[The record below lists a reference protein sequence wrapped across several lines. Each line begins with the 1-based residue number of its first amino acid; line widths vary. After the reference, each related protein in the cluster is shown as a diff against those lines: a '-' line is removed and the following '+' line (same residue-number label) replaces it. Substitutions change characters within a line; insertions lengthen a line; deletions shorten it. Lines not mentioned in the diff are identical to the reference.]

1 MNIADPSV
9 QSLAN
14 LNWLQIFLFG
24 VYPYVALTIAI
35 IGTWVRFDLSQYSWK
50 TGSTQ
55 MLRSKNMRLASNL
68 FHVGIIVVLL
78 GHLFGM
84 LTPHF
89 LYDRFISAGNKQI
102 LAVVV
107 GGIAGVFCWFGLVML
122 LWRRFTDERISRTST
137 FSDKLVLVLL
147 FIQLNLGLISIFT
160 SVKHLDGYTM
170 MNLAGWAQDITILR
184 PWQAAARI
192 EQTDLIYQLHMAL
205 GITLIAIFP
214 FTRLIHIISA
224 PIWYFGRRYQIV
236 REKRSQ

>member
-9 QSLAN
+9 QSVAN

-24 VYPYVALTIAI
+24 VYPYIALTIAI

-50 TGSTQ
+50 SGSTQ
-55 MLRSKNMRLASNL
+55 MLRTKNMRLASNL

-122 LWRRFTDERISRTST
+122 LWRRFTDERISHTST

>member
-9 QSLAN
+9 SSVAN

-24 VYPYVALTIAI
+24 VYPYIALTIAI

-50 TGSTQ
+50 SGSTQ

-122 LWRRFTDERISRTST
+122 LWRRFTDERISHTSS

-170 MNLAGWAQDITILR
+170 LNLAGWAQDITILR

-224 PIWYFGRRYQIV
+224 PVWYFGRRYQIV
-236 REKRSQ
+236 REKRAQ

>member
-1 MNIADPSV
+1 VNIADPSV

-55 MLRSKNMRLASNL
+55 MLRTKNMRLASNL

-89 LYDRFISAGNKQI
+89 LYDRFISAGHKQI

-122 LWRRFTDERISRTST
+122 MWRRFTDDRISNTSS
-137 FSDKLVLVLL
+137 FSDKLILVLL
-147 FIQLNLGLISIFT
+147 FIQLNLGLLSIFT
-160 SVKHLDGYTM
+160 SVKHLDGLTM
-170 MNLAGWAQDITILR
+170 LNLAGWAQDITILR
-184 PWQAAARI
+184 PWHAAARI

-205 GITLIAIFP
+205 GITLVMIFP

-224 PIWYFGRRYQIV
+224 PIWYLGRRYQIV
-236 REKRSQ
+236 RQKQSQ

>member
-89 LYDRFISAGNKQI
+89 LYDRFISAGHKQI

-122 LWRRFTDERISRTST
+122 MWRRFTDDRISNTSS
-137 FSDKLVLVLL
+137 FSDKLVLGLL
-147 FIQLNLGLISIFT
+147 FIQLNLGLLSIFT

-184 PWQAAARI
+184 PLQAAARI

-236 REKRSQ
+236 RQKNSQ

>member
-9 QSLAN
+9 QSVAN

-24 VYPYVALTIAI
+24 VYPYIALTIAI

-78 GHLFGM
+78 GHFFGM

-122 LWRRFTDERISRTST
+122 LWRRFTDERISHTST

>member
-9 QSLAN
+9 QSVAN

-50 TGSTQ
+50 AGSTQ
-55 MLRSKNMRLASNL
+55 MLRTKNMRLASNL

-89 LYDRFISAGNKQI
+89 LYDRFISAGHKQI

-122 LWRRFTDERISRTST
+122 MWRRFTDDRISNTSS

-147 FIQLNLGLISIFT
+147 FIQLNLGLLSIFT

-170 MNLAGWAQDITILR
+170 MNLAGWAQDITVLR

>member
-50 TGSTQ
+50 TGSSQ
-55 MLRSKNMRLASNL
+55 MLRNKNMRWASNL
-68 FHVGIIVVLL
+68 FHVGILGLIF
-78 GHLFGM
+78 GHLIGM

-89 LYDRFISAGNKQI
+89 LYDRFISAGHKQI

-122 LWRRFTDERISRTST
+122 MWRRFTDERISHTST

>member
-50 TGSTQ
+50 AGSTQ
-55 MLRSKNMRLASNL
+55 MLRTKNMRLASNL

-89 LYDRFISAGNKQI
+89 LYDRFISAGHKQI

-122 LWRRFTDERISRTST
+122 MWRRFTDERISHTSS

-147 FIQLNLGLISIFT
+147 FIQLNLGLLSIFT

-170 MNLAGWAQDITILR
+170 MNLAGWAQDITVLR

>member
-9 QSLAN
+9 QSVAN

-24 VYPYVALTIAI
+24 VYPYIALTIAI

-50 TGSTQ
+50 SGSTQ

-78 GHLFGM
+78 GHFFGM

-122 LWRRFTDERISRTST
+122 LWRRFTDERISHTSS

>member
-1 MNIADPSV
+1 MK
-9 QSLAN
+9 SLR

-89 LYDRFISAGNKQI
+89 LYDRFISAGHKQI

-122 LWRRFTDERISRTST
+122 MWRRFTDERISHTSS

-147 FIQLNLGLISIFT
+147 FIQLNLGLLSIFT

-170 MNLAGWAQDITILR
+170 MNLAGWAQDITVLR

>member
-9 QSLAN
+9 QSVAN

-24 VYPYVALTIAI
+24 VYPYIALTIAI

-50 TGSTQ
+50 SGSTQ

-107 GGIAGVFCWFGLVML
+107 GGIAGVFCWFGMVML
-122 LWRRFTDERISRTST
+122 LWRRFTDERISHTST

-192 EQTDLIYQLHMAL
+192 EQTDLIYQIHMAL

-214 FTRLIHIISA
+214 DRKS
-224 PIWYFGRRYQIV
+224 V
-236 REKRSQ
+236 V

>member
-9 QSLAN
+9 QSVAN

-24 VYPYVALTIAI
+24 VYPYIALTIAI

-50 TGSTQ
+50 SGSTQ
-55 MLRSKNMRLASNL
+55 MLRTKNMRVASNL

-89 LYDRFISAGNKQI
+89 LYESFISAGRKQI
-102 LAVVV
+102 VAVVV
-107 GGIAGVFCWFGLVML
+107 GGIAGVFCWIGLVML
-122 LWRRFTDERISRTST
+122 MWRRFMDDRISNTSS

-160 SVKHLDGYTM
+160 SMKHLDGLTM
-170 MNLAGWAQDITILR
+170 MNLAGWAQDITVLR

-236 REKRSQ
+236 RQKKSQ

>member
-24 VYPYVALTIAI
+24 VYPYVALTIAV

-55 MLRSKNMRLASNL
+55 MLRTKNMRLASNL

-89 LYDRFISAGNKQI
+89 LYDRFISAGHKQI

-122 LWRRFTDERISRTST
+122 MWRRFTDDRISNTSS

-147 FIQLNLGLISIFT
+147 FIQLNLGLLSIFT

>member
-14 LNWLQIFLFG
+14 LSWLQIFLFG
-24 VYPYVALTIAI
+24 VYPYIALTIAI

-50 TGSTQ
+50 TGSSQ
-55 MLRSKNMRLASNL
+55 MLRTKNMRLASNL

-89 LYDRFISAGNKQI
+89 LYDRFISAGHKQI

-122 LWRRFTDERISRTST
+122 MWRRFTDDRISNTSS
-137 FSDKLVLVLL
+137 FSDKLILVLL

-160 SVKHLDGYTM
+160 SVKHLDGFTM

-224 PIWYFGRRYQIV
+224 PVWYLGRRYQIV
-236 REKRSQ
+236 RQKGSQ

>member
-9 QSLAN
+9 QSLAK

-50 TGSTQ
+50 AGSTQ
-55 MLRSKNMRLASNL
+55 MLRTKNMRLASNL

-89 LYDRFISAGNKQI
+89 LYDRFISAGHKQI

-122 LWRRFTDERISRTST
+122 MWRRFTDDRISNTSS

-147 FIQLNLGLISIFT
+147 FIQLNLGLLSIFT

-170 MNLAGWAQDITILR
+170 MNLAGWAQDITVLR

>member
-9 QSLAN
+9 QSVAN

-24 VYPYVALTIAI
+24 VYPYIALTIAI

-50 TGSTQ
+50 SGSTQ

>member
-1 MNIADPSV
+1 MENRFIA
-9 QSLAN
+9 N
-14 LNWLQIFLFG
+14 
-24 VYPYVALTIAI
+24 VAQKEYA
-35 IGTWVRFDLSQYSWK
+35 
-50 TGSTQ
+50 
-55 MLRSKNMRLASNL
+55 LASNL

-78 GHLFGM
+78 GHFVGM

-89 LYDRFISAGNKQI
+89 IYEPFISAGNKQI

-107 GGIAGVFCWFGLVML
+107 GGMAGVFCWIGMVML
-122 LWRRFTDERISRTST
+122 IWRRFADDRISHTSS
-137 FSDKLVLVLL
+137 FSDKLVLILL

-160 SVKHLDGYTM
+160 SIKHLDGLTM

-192 EQTDLIYQLHMAL
+192 EQADLIYQLHMAL

-224 PIWYFGRRYQIV
+224 PIWYLGRRYQIV
-236 REKRSQ
+236 RQKRSQ

>member
-9 QSLAN
+9 QSLVN

-89 LYDRFISAGNKQI
+89 LYDRFISAGHKQI

-122 LWRRFTDERISRTST
+122 MWRRFTDDRISNTSS

-147 FIQLNLGLISIFT
+147 FIQLNLGLLSIFT

-184 PWQAAARI
+184 PLQAAARI

-236 REKRSQ
+236 RQKNSQ

>member
-9 QSLAN
+9 QSVAN

-50 TGSTQ
+50 SGSTQ

-122 LWRRFTDERISRTST
+122 LWRRFTDERISHTST

>member
-50 TGSTQ
+50 AGSTQ
-55 MLRSKNMRLASNL
+55 MLRTKNMRLASNL
-68 FHVGIIVVLL
+68 FHIGIIVVLL

-89 LYDRFISAGNKQI
+89 LYDRFISAGHKQI

-122 LWRRFTDERISRTST
+122 MWRRFTDDRISNTSS

-170 MNLAGWAQDITILR
+170 MNLAGWAQDITVLR

>member
-89 LYDRFISAGNKQI
+89 LYDRFISAGHKQI

-122 LWRRFTDERISRTST
+122 MWRRFTDERISHTST

-192 EQTDLIYQLHMAL
+192 EQTDLIYQLHIAL

>member
-14 LNWLQIFLFG
+14 LSWLQIFLFG
-24 VYPYVALTIAI
+24 VYPYIALTIAI

-50 TGSTQ
+50 SGSSQ
-55 MLRSKNMRLASNL
+55 MLRTKNMRLASNL

-89 LYDRFISAGNKQI
+89 LYDRFISAGHKQI

-122 LWRRFTDERISRTST
+122 MWRRFTDDRISNTSS

>member
-122 LWRRFTDERISRTST
+122 LWRRFTDERISHTSS

>member
-89 LYDRFISAGNKQI
+89 LYDRFISAGHKQI

-122 LWRRFTDERISRTST
+122 MWRRFTDDRISNTSS
-137 FSDKLVLVLL
+137 FSDKLVLMLL
-147 FIQLNLGLISIFT
+147 FIQLNLGLLSIFT

-184 PWQAAARI
+184 PLQAAARI

-236 REKRSQ
+236 RQKNSQ

>member
-9 QSLAN
+9 QSLVN

-55 MLRSKNMRLASNL
+55 MLRSKNMRVASNL

-89 LYDRFISAGNKQI
+89 LYDRFISAGHKQI

-122 LWRRFTDERISRTST
+122 MWRRFTDDRISNTST

-147 FIQLNLGLISIFT
+147 FIQLNLGLLSIFT
-160 SVKHLDGYTM
+160 SVKHLDGLTM

-184 PWQAAARI
+184 PWHAAARI
-192 EQTDLIYQLHMAL
+192 EQTGLIYQLHMAL
-205 GITLIAIFP
+205 GITLVMIFP

-236 REKRSQ
+236 RQKKSQ

>member
-1 MNIADPSV
+1 MNIADPNV

-14 LNWLQIFLFG
+14 LSWLQIFLFG
-24 VYPYVALTIAI
+24 IYPYIALVVAIL
-35 IGTWVRFDLSQYSWK
+35 GTWARFDLSQYSWK
-50 TGSTQ
+50 AHSSQ
-55 MLRSKNMRLASNL
+55 MLRKKNMRLASNL

-89 LYDRFISAGNKQI
+89 IYETFISAAQKQI

-107 GGIAGVFCWFGLVML
+107 GGIAGVVCWVGMVML
-122 LWRRFTDERISRTST
+122 MWRRFTDDRISNTSS

-160 SVKHLDGYTM
+160 SMKHLDGLTM

-192 EQTDLIYQLHMAL
+192 EQASLIYQLHMAL
-205 GITLIAIFP
+205 GITLIMIFP

-224 PIWYFGRRYQIV
+224 PVWYLGRRYQIV
-236 REKRSQ
+236 RQKQSQ

>member
-14 LNWLQIFLFG
+14 LSWLQIFLFG
-24 VYPYVALTIAI
+24 IYPYIALVVAIL
-35 IGTWVRFDLSQYSWK
+35 GTWARFDLSQYSWK
-50 TGSTQ
+50 AHSSQ
-55 MLRSKNMRLASNL
+55 MLRKKNMRLASNL

-89 LYDRFISAGNKQI
+89 IYETFISAAHKQL
-102 LAVVV
+102 LAVGV
-107 GGIAGVFCWFGLVML
+107 GGIAGMVCWVGMVML
-122 LWRRFTDERISRTST
+122 MWRRFTDDRISNTSS

-160 SVKHLDGYTM
+160 SMKHLDGLTM

-192 EQTDLIYQLHMAL
+192 EQASLIYQLHMAL
-205 GITLIAIFP
+205 GITLIMIFP

-224 PIWYFGRRYQIV
+224 PVWYLGRRYQIV
-236 REKRSQ
+236 RQKQSQ

>member
-89 LYDRFISAGNKQI
+89 LYDRFISAGHKQI

-122 LWRRFTDERISRTST
+122 MWRRFTDDRISNTSS

-147 FIQLNLGLISIFT
+147 FIQLNLGLLSIFT

-184 PWQAAARI
+184 PLQAAARI

>member
-14 LNWLQIFLFG
+14 LSWLQIFLFG
-24 VYPYVALTIAI
+24 VYPYIALTIAI

-50 TGSTQ
+50 SGSTQ
-55 MLRSKNMRLASNL
+55 MLRTKNMRLASNL

-89 LYDRFISAGNKQI
+89 LYDRFISAGHKQI

-122 LWRRFTDERISRTST
+122 MWRRFTDDRISNTSS

>member
-55 MLRSKNMRLASNL
+55 MLRTKNMRLASNL

-89 LYDRFISAGNKQI
+89 LYDRFISAGHKQI

-122 LWRRFTDERISRTST
+122 MWRRFTDERISHTSS

-147 FIQLNLGLISIFT
+147 FIQLNLGLLSIFT

-170 MNLAGWAQDITILR
+170 MNLAGWAQDITVLR

>member
-1 MNIADPSV
+1 MNITDPSV

-50 TGSTQ
+50 AGSTQ
-55 MLRSKNMRLASNL
+55 MLRTKNMRLASNL

-89 LYDRFISAGNKQI
+89 LYDRFISAGHKQI

-122 LWRRFTDERISRTST
+122 MWRRFTDDRISNTSS

-170 MNLAGWAQDITILR
+170 MNLAGWAQDITVLR

>member
-9 QSLAN
+9 QSVAN

-24 VYPYVALTIAI
+24 VYPYIALTIAI

-50 TGSTQ
+50 SGSTQ

-122 LWRRFTDERISRTST
+122 MWRRFTDERISHTSS

-147 FIQLNLGLISIFT
+147 FIQLNLGLLSIFT

-170 MNLAGWAQDITILR
+170 MNLAGWAQDITVLR